1 MQVNL
6 IHDPPQFIQHMVKEK
21 KIRKY
26 ELGARIR
33 RNEFCNL
40 IEILSDLKIFF
51 IFKLLDYEGIIEH
64 QK

>member
-1 MQVNL
+1 
-6 IHDPPQFIQHMVKEK
+6 MVKEK